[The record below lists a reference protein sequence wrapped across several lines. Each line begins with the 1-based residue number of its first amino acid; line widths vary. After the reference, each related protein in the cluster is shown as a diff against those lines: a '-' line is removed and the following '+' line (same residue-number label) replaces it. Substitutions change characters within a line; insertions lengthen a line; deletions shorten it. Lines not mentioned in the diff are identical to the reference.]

1 MTCVRLRKSQK
12 FLGYKLRDKKKGRG
26 QRMTMECRLEAVG
39 STEDCQKDLVLS
51 G

>member
-12 FLGYKLRDKKKGRG
+12 FLGYKLRDKGRG